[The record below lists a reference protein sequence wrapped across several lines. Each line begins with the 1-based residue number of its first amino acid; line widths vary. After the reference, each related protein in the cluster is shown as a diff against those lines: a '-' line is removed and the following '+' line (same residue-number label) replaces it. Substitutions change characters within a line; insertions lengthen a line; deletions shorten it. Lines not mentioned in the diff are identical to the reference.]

1 MEQRAVIKFGVKLNK
16 TTSETCETLSSAY
29 GEERITRTSV
39 FEWHKR
45 FEEGFKK

>member
-16 TTSETCETLSSAY
+16 TTSETLRSAY
-29 GEERITRTSV
+29 GEERLSRTSV

-45 FEEGFKK
+45 FEEGFRK